1 MKFNR
6 IIILILD
13 SVGCGVQPDYKKYHH
28 ENCNTLGNI
37 YKNQNNFHLP
47 NLERMGLNQ
56 ILFGTKNNDSTAGKM
71 MEKGEGNDTFAGV
84 WEMFGIIFNKRFRSD
99 KKGFSQKIIDKINSH
114 LNINIVVNE
123 YISGFK
129 ALDKYYAEHVKKV
142 SPILYLAD
150 DGVVLLA
157 AHENIIKP
165 NRLNQMSERIA
176 DILKDQNISRVISRP
191 FIGSPL
197 NFVRTDN
204 RKDFLAIKDLNNK
217 SILNRL
223 RQNKI
228 KFITTEH
235 LNNILGGWPDTDYIK
250 GNFSNNGLT
259 KIIIKSLQEYNKK
272 SVLLFC
278 LQDFDM
284 FGHKKDTDGYAK
296 KLIEF
301 DKKLPSIIKFLS
313 KEDLLIITADHG
325 CDPTTNLRGHTREFV
340 PIILYSKS
348 LSAGKDLGIRSAFA
362 DVGQTI
368 CSNFNLPKLKNGVSL
383 LNDQI

>member
-13 SVGCGVQPDYKKYHH
+13 SVGCGVQPDYKKYHQ

-37 YKNQNNFHLP
+37 YKYKNNFRLP
-47 NLERMGLNQ
+47 NLERMGLNN
-56 ILFGTKNNDSTAGKM
+56 ILFNIKNNSSMAGKM
-71 MEKGEGNDTFAGV
+71 MEKGRGNDTFAGV
-84 WEMFGIIFNKRFRSD
+84 WEMLGIIFNRRFRS
-99 KKGFSQKIIDKINSH
+99 KQKGFSQKIIDRINFNLDIS
-114 LNINIVVNE
+114 IVGND

-165 NRLNQMSERIA
+165 DRLNQMAKRIA
-176 DILKDQNISRVISRP
+176 GILKDQNISRVISRP
-191 FIGSPL
+191 FVGSPL

-204 RKDFLAIKDLNNK
+204 RKDFLAIKNLNKN
-217 SILNRL
+217 SLLNHL

-228 KFITTEH
+228 KFLTTEH
-235 LNNILGGWPDTDYIK
+235 LNNILGNHSDIDYVK
-250 GNFSNNGLT
+250 GNFNNNDLT
-259 KIIIKSLQEYNKK
+259 KIIIKYLRKYNKK
-272 SVLLFC
+272 SVMLFC

-284 FGHKKDTDGYAK
+284 FGHKKDTNGYAR

-301 DKKLPSIIKFLS
+301 DKKLPSIIKSLG
-313 KEDLLIITADHG
+313 KKDLLIITADHG
-325 CDPTTNLRGHTREFV
+325 CDPTVNLRGHTREFV
-340 PIILYSKS
+340 PVILYSMS
-348 LSAGKDLGIRSAFA
+348 LNMNIDIGVRSTFA

-368 CSNFNLPKLKNGVSL
+368 CFNFNLPRLKNGVSL
-383 LNDQI
+383 LN

>member
-28 ENCNTLGNI
+28 ERCNTLGNI
-37 YKNQNNFHLP
+37 YKNQNNFSLQ
-47 NLERMGLNQ
+47 NLEKMGLDK
-56 ILFGTKNNDSTAGKM
+56 ILFGIQNNNSIAGKIM
-71 MEKGEGNDTFAGV
+71 RKSKGNDTFAGV
-84 WEMFGIIFNKRFRSD
+84 WEMLGVIFNKRFRSN
-99 KKGFSQKIIDKINSH
+99 KKGFSKKIIDKINSS
-114 LNINIVVNE
+114 LGINIVGNE

-129 ALDKYYAEHVKKV
+129 AIDKYYGEHVKNV

-165 NRLNQMSERIA
+165 KRLNQMSKRIA
-176 DILKDQNISRVISRP
+176 HILMDQNISRVISRP
-191 FIGSPL
+191 FVGSPL
-197 NFVRTDN
+197 NFVRTGN
-204 RKDFLAIKDLNNK
+204 RKDFLAIKDLDK
-217 SILNRL
+217 KFILNHL

-228 KFITTEH
+228 KLITTEH
-235 LNNILGGWPDTDYIK
+235 LNNILGCPPNTNFIK
-250 GNFSNNGLT
+250 GNFNNNDLI
-259 KIIIKSLQEYNKK
+259 KIIIKFLQEYNKK
-272 SVLLFC
+272 SLLLFC
-278 LQDFDM
+278 FQDFDI

-301 DKKLPSIIKFLS
+301 DKKLPSILKFLD

-325 CDPTTNLRGHTREFV
+325 CDPTVNLRGHTREFV

-348 LSAGKDLGIRSAFA
+348 LNTGKDLRIRSTLA

-383 LNDQI
+383 LND

>member
-37 YKNQNNFHLP
+37 YKNQNNLHLP

-56 ILFGTKNNDSTAGKM
+56 ILFGTKNNDSIAGKM
-71 MEKGEGNDTFAGV
+71 IEKGKGNDTFAGV
-84 WEMFGIIFNKRFRSD
+84 WEMFGIIFTKRFRSD
-99 KKGFSQKIIDKINSH
+99 KKEFSQKIIDKINSH
-114 LNINIVVNE
+114 LNINIVGNE

-165 NRLNQMSERIA
+165 DSLNQMSKRIA

-197 NFVRTDN
+197 NFTRTDN
-204 RKDFLAIKDLNNK
+204 RKDFLAIKNLGNN

-223 RQNKI
+223 SQNKI
-228 KFITTEH
+228 KILTTEH
-235 LNNILGGWPDTDYIK
+235 LYNILGGLPDVEHIK
-250 GNFSNNGLT
+250 GNFNNKDLT
-259 KIIIKSLQEYNKK
+259 KIIIKSLQKYNKK

-284 FGHKKDTDGYAK
+284 FGHKKDTSSYAK
-296 KLIEF
+296 SLIEF
-301 DKKLPSIIKFLS
+301 DKKLPSIIKFLA
-313 KEDLLIITADHG
+313 KDDLLIITADHG

-340 PIILYSKS
+340 PIILYSK
-348 LSAGKDLGIRSAFA
+348 LLNVGRDLGIRSTFA